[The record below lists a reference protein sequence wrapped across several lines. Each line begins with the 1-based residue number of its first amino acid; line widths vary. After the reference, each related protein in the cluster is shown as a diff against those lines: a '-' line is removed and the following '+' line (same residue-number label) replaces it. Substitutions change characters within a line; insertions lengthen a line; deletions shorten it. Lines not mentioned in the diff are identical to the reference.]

1 MDSEKIDYLARLWI
15 MEAAA
20 KIKQSFKETLDID
33 IKSGRNDLV
42 TNMDKETEAFFV
54 KQIKEHFPN
63 HRLFGEEGMSDDVT
77 DLNGIVWILDP
88 IDGTLNFVEQQRD
101 FAISLAIYQ
110 DGVGRLAYIY
120 DVARDELYF
129 AEKGKGATVNGKQI
143 PKIDKDMDLQDA
155 LLIANL
161 SVTRK
166 FPTMWEAVKASR
178 GLRLHGAA
186 SLEYMDV
193 ATGRA
198 GAYLSANL
206 APWDI
211 AAGKIIVEELG
222 GIVTRIDGAKINMLE
237 KGSSIV
243 AAPKI
248 HQTLLDNY
256 LP

>member
-1 MDSEKIDYLARLWI
+1 MDIEKIDYLARLWI
-15 MEAAA
+15 MEAAT

-33 IKSGRNDLV
+33 TKSGRNDLV
-42 TNMDKETEAFFV
+42 TNMDKETEAFFG
-54 KQIKEHFPN
+54 KQIKEHFKE
-63 HRLFGEEGMSDDVT
+63 HRLFGEEGMSDEVT
-77 DLNGIVWILDP
+77 DLNGVIWILDP

-101 FAISLAIYQ
+101 FSISLAIYQ
-110 DGVGRLAYIY
+110 DGIGYLAYIY
-120 DVARDELYF
+120 DVERDELYF
-129 AEKGKGATVNGKQI
+129 AEKGKGATVNGKSI
-143 PKIDKDMDLQDA
+143 PKMNKTMDLQDA

-161 SVTRK
+161 SVTKK
-166 FPTMWEAVKASR
+166 FPTVWEAVKVSR

-222 GIVTRIDGAKINMLE
+222 GIVTRIDGSEINMLE

-243 AAPKI
+243 ATPKI
-248 HQTLLDNY
+248 HQTLIDNY

>member
-1 MDSEKIDYLARLWI
+1 MDNEKIDYLARLWI

-20 KIKQSFKETLDID
+20 KIKKSFKETLDID

-42 TNMDKETEAFFV
+42 TNMDKETESFFAG
-54 KQIKEHFPN
+54 QIKEHFPE
-63 HRLFGEEGMSDDVT
+63 HRLFGEEGIADSIT
-77 DLNGIVWILDP
+77 DLNGVVWILDP

-101 FAISLAIYQ
+101 FAISLAIYE
-110 DGVGRLAYIY
+110 DGSGKLAYIY
-120 DVARDELYF
+120 DVVRDELYF
-129 AEKGKGATVNGKQI
+129 GEKGKGATVNGRPIQ
-143 PKIDKDMDLQDA
+143 KIDPNRELQDA

-166 FPTMWEAVKASR
+166 FPTMWEAVKVSR

-222 GIVTRIDGAKINMLE
+222 GIVTRMDGEKINMLE
-237 KGSSIV
+237 KGTSMV
-243 AAPKI
+243 ATPKI

>member
-33 IKSGRNDLV
+33 VKSGRNDLV

-54 KQIKEHFPN
+54 KQIKEHFSD
-63 HRLFGEEGMSDDVT
+63 HRLFGEEGMAADVT
-77 DLNGIVWILDP
+77 DLNGVVWILDP

-101 FAISLAIYQ
+101 FAISLAVYE

-120 DVARDELYF
+120 DVSRDELYF
-129 AEKGKGATVNGKQI
+129 GEKGKGATVNGRTI
-143 PKIDKDMDLQDA
+143 PNIDPAVDLEDA
-155 LLIANL
+155 LLIANM

-166 FPTMWEAVKASR
+166 FPTMWEAVKVSR

-222 GIVTRIDGAKINMLE
+222 GTVTRLNGEKINMLE

>member
-33 IKSGRNDLV
+33 VKSGRNDLV
-42 TNMDKETEAFFV
+42 TNMDKETETFFV
-54 KQIKEHFPN
+54 KQIKEHFPD
-63 HRLFGEEGMSDDVT
+63 HRLFGEEGMAADVT
-77 DLNGIVWILDP
+77 DLDGIVWILDP

-101 FAISLAIYQ
+101 FAISLAVYEN
-110 DGVGRLAYIY
+110 GVGRLAYIY
-120 DVARDELYF
+120 DVTRDELYF
-129 AEKGKGATVNGKQI
+129 GEKGKGATVNGRTI
-143 PKIDKDMDLQDA
+143 PKLDPTVDLEDA

-193 ATGRA
+193 ATSRA

-222 GIVTRIDGAKINMLE
+222 GKVTRINGEKMNMLE

>member
-1 MDSEKIDYLARLWI
+1 MNSEKIDYLARLWI

-110 DGVGRLAYIY
+110 DGVGHLAYIY

-166 FPTMWEAVKASR
+166 FPTMWEAVKVSR

-222 GIVTRIDGAKINMLE
+222 GIVTRIDGSKINMLE

-243 AAPKI
+243 ATPKI

>member
-110 DGVGRLAYIY
+110 DGVGHLAYIY

-222 GIVTRIDGAKINMLE
+222 GIVTRIDGSKINMLE

>member
-54 KQIKEHFPN
+54 KQIKDHFPN

-110 DGVGRLAYIY
+110 DGVGHLAYIY

-129 AEKGKGATVNGKQI
+129 AEKGKGATVNGKKI

-222 GIVTRIDGAKINMLE
+222 GIVTRIDGSKINMLE

-243 AAPKI
+243 ATPKI

>member
-77 DLNGIVWILDP
+77 DLNGMVWILDP

-110 DGVGRLAYIY
+110 DGVGHLAYIY

-222 GIVTRIDGAKINMLE
+222 GIVTRIDGSKINMLE

>member
-110 DGVGRLAYIY
+110 DGVGHLAYIY

-143 PKIDKDMDLQDA
+143 PKIDKEMDLQDA

-222 GIVTRIDGAKINMLE
+222 GIVTRIDGSKINMLE

>member
-33 IKSGRNDLV
+33 VKSGRNDLV

-54 KQIKEHFPN
+54 KQIKEHFPD
-63 HRLFGEEGMSDDVT
+63 HRLFGEEGMAADVT
-77 DLNGIVWILDP
+77 DLDGIVWILDP

-101 FAISLAIYQ
+101 FAISLAVYEN
-110 DGVGRLAYIY
+110 GVGRLAYIY
-120 DVARDELYF
+120 DVTRDELYF
-129 AEKGKGATVNGKQI
+129 GEKGKGATVNGRTI
-143 PKIDKDMDLQDA
+143 PKLDPTVDLEDA

-193 ATGRA
+193 ATSRA

-222 GIVTRIDGAKINMLE
+222 GKVTRINGEKMNMLE

>member
-33 IKSGRNDLV
+33 VKSGRNDLV

-54 KQIKEHFPN
+54 KQIKEHFPD
-63 HRLFGEEGMSDDVT
+63 HRLFGEEGMAADVT
-77 DLNGIVWILDP
+77 DLDGIVWILDP

-101 FAISLAIYQ
+101 FAISLAVYEN
-110 DGVGRLAYIY
+110 GVGRLAYIY
-120 DVARDELYF
+120 DVTRDELYF
-129 AEKGKGATVNGKQI
+129 GEKGKGATVNGRTI
-143 PKIDKDMDLQDA
+143 PKLDPTVDLEDA

-166 FPTMWEAVKASR
+166 FPTMWEAVKTSR

-193 ATGRA
+193 AAGRA

-222 GIVTRIDGAKINMLE
+222 GKVTRINGEKMNMLE

>member
-54 KQIKEHFPN
+54 KQIKDHFPN

-110 DGVGRLAYIY
+110 DGVGHLAYIY
-120 DVARDELYF
+120 DVTRDELYF

-178 GLRLHGAA
+178 GLRLHEAA

-222 GIVTRIDGAKINMLE
+222 GIVTRIDGSKINMLE

-243 AAPKI
+243 ATPKI

>member
-1 MDSEKIDYLARLWI
+1 MDSKKIDYLARLWI

-33 IKSGRNDLV
+33 TKSGRNDLV
-42 TNMDKETEAFFV
+42 TNMDKDTEAFFV
-54 KQIKEHFPN
+54 QQIKENFPE
-63 HRLFGEEGMSDDVT
+63 HRLFGEEGMADSVT
-77 DLNGIVWILDP
+77 DLTGVVWILDP

-101 FAISLAIYQ
+101 FAISLAVYE
-110 DGVGRLAYIY
+110 DGVGKLAYIY
-120 DVARDELYF
+120 DVVRDELYF
-129 AEKGKGATVNGKQI
+129 AERGKGATVNGKTI
-143 PKIDKDMDLQDA
+143 PKINPDIELQDA

-166 FPTMWEAVKASR
+166 FPTMWEAVKVSR
-178 GLRLHGAA
+178 GLRLHGVA

-206 APWDI
+206 EPWDI

-222 GIVTRIDGAKINMLE
+222 GIVTRINGEKMNLLE
-237 KGSSIV
+237 KGTSIV

-248 HQTLLDNY
+248 YQTLLNNY

>member
-54 KQIKEHFPN
+54 KQIKDHFPN

-110 DGVGRLAYIY
+110 DGVGHLAYIY

-222 GIVTRIDGAKINMLE
+222 GIVTRIDGSKINMLE

-243 AAPKI
+243 ATPKI

>member
-110 DGVGRLAYIY
+110 DGVGHLAYIY

>member
-1 MDSEKIDYLARLWI
+1 MDNEKIDYLARLWI

-110 DGVGRLAYIY
+110 DGVGHLAYIY

-222 GIVTRIDGAKINMLE
+222 GIVTRIDGSKINMLE

>member
-110 DGVGRLAYIY
+110 DGVGHLAYIY

-143 PKIDKDMDLQDA
+143 PKIDKDMGLQDA

-211 AAGKIIVEELG
+211 AAGKIIVEESG
-222 GIVTRIDGAKINMLE
+222 GIVTRIDGSKINMLE

>member
-110 DGVGRLAYIY
+110 DGVGHLAYIY

-222 GIVTRIDGAKINMLE
+222 GIVTRIDGSKINMLE

-243 AAPKI
+243 ATPKI

>member
-1 MDSEKIDYLARLWI
+1 MDSEKIDYLAKLWI

-33 IKSGRNDLV
+33 VKSGRNDLV
-42 TNMDKETEAFFV
+42 TNMDKETEVFFA
-54 KQIKEHFPN
+54 KQIKAHFPN

-110 DGVGRLAYIY
+110 DGIGQLAYIY
-120 DVARDELYF
+120 DVERDELYF
-129 AEKGKGATVNGKQI
+129 AEKGKGATVNGKPI
-143 PKIDKDMDLQDA
+143 PKINKTMDLADA

-166 FPTMWEAVKASR
+166 FPNMWEAVKVSR

-222 GIVTRIDGAKINMLE
+222 GIVTRIDGTKINMLE

>member
-33 IKSGRNDLV
+33 VKSGRNDLV
-42 TNMDKETEAFFV
+42 TNMDKETETFFV
-54 KQIKEHFPN
+54 EQIKEHFPE
-63 HRLFGEEGMSDDVT
+63 HRLFGEEGMADSVT
-77 DLNGIVWILDP
+77 DLHGIVWILDP

-101 FAISLAIYQ
+101 FAISLAVYE
-110 DGVGRLAYIY
+110 DGVGILGYIY
-120 DVARDELYF
+120 DVVRDELYF
-129 AEKGKGATVNGKQI
+129 GEKGKGASVNGKPI
-143 PKIDKDMDLQDA
+143 PKIDAKRELQDA

-166 FPTMWEAVKASR
+166 YPSMWEAVKASR

-222 GIVTRIDGAKINMLE
+222 GIVTRIDGEKINILE

>member
-110 DGVGRLAYIY
+110 DGVGHLAYIY

-193 ATGRA
+193 AIGRA

-222 GIVTRIDGAKINMLE
+222 GIVTRIDGSKINMLE

>member
-110 DGVGRLAYIY
+110 DGVGHLAYIY

-143 PKIDKDMDLQDA
+143 PKIDKDKDLQDA

>member
-110 DGVGRLAYIY
+110 DGVGHLAYIY

-186 SLEYMDV
+186 SLEYMDI

-222 GIVTRIDGAKINMLE
+222 GIVTRIDGSKINMLE

>member
-54 KQIKEHFPN
+54 KQIKDHFPN

-110 DGVGRLAYIY
+110 DGVGHLAYIY

-211 AAGKIIVEELG
+211 AAGKIIGEELG
-222 GIVTRIDGAKINMLE
+222 GIVTRIDGSKINMLE

-243 AAPKI
+243 ATPKI

>member
-54 KQIKEHFPN
+54 KQIKDHFPN

-88 IDGTLNFVEQQRD
+88 IDDTLNFVEQQRD

-110 DGVGRLAYIY
+110 DGVGHLAYIY

-222 GIVTRIDGAKINMLE
+222 GIVTRIDGSKINMLE

-243 AAPKI
+243 ATPKI

>member
-54 KQIKEHFPN
+54 KQIKDHFPN

-110 DGVGRLAYIY
+110 DGVGHLAYIY

-222 GIVTRIDGAKINMLE
+222 GIVTRIDGSKINMLE

>member
-1 MDSEKIDYLARLWI
+1 MDIEKIDYLARLWI
-15 MEAAA
+15 MEAAT

-33 IKSGRNDLV
+33 TKSGRNDLV

-54 KQIKEHFPN
+54 KQIKEHFKE
-63 HRLFGEEGMSDDVT
+63 HRLFGEEGMSDEVA
-77 DLNGIVWILDP
+77 DLNGVVWILDP

-101 FAISLAIYQ
+101 FSISLAIYQ
-110 DGVGRLAYIY
+110 DGIGYLAYIY
-120 DVARDELYF
+120 DVERDELYF
-129 AEKGKGATVNGKQI
+129 AEKGKGATVNGKSI
-143 PKIDKDMDLQDA
+143 PKMNKSMDLQDA

-161 SVTRK
+161 SVTKK
-166 FPTMWEAVKASR
+166 FPTVWEAVKVSR

-222 GIVTRIDGAKINMLE
+222 GIVTRIDGSEINMLE

-248 HQTLLDNY
+248 HQTLIDNY

>member
-110 DGVGRLAYIY
+110 DGVGHLAYIY

-129 AEKGKGATVNGKQI
+129 TEKGKGATVNGKQI

-222 GIVTRIDGAKINMLE
+222 GIVTRIDGSKINMLE

>member
-54 KQIKEHFPN
+54 KQIKDHFPN

-110 DGVGRLAYIY
+110 DGVGHLAYIY

-143 PKIDKDMDLQDA
+143 PKIDKDLDLQDA

-222 GIVTRIDGAKINMLE
+222 GIVTRIDGSKINMLE

>member
-33 IKSGRNDLV
+33 VKSGRNDLV
-42 TNMDKETEAFFV
+42 TNMDKETETFFV
-54 KQIKEHFPN
+54 EQIKEHFPE
-63 HRLFGEEGMSDDVT
+63 HRLFGEEGMADSVT
-77 DLNGIVWILDP
+77 DLDGIVWILDP

-101 FAISLAIYQ
+101 FAISLAIYE
-110 DGVGRLAYIY
+110 DGVGMLGYIY
-120 DVARDELYF
+120 DVVRDELYF
-129 AEKGKGATVNGKQI
+129 GEKGKGASVNGKSI
-143 PKIDKDMDLQDA
+143 PKIDATCELQDA

-166 FPTMWEAVKASR
+166 YPTMWEAVKASR

-222 GIVTRIDGAKINMLE
+222 GIVTRIDGEKINMLE

-243 AAPKI
+243 AAPEI

>member
-110 DGVGRLAYIY
+110 DGVGHLAYIY

-143 PKIDKDMDLQDA
+143 PKIDKDMGLQDA

-222 GIVTRIDGAKINMLE
+222 GIVTRIDGSKINMLE
-237 KGSSIV
+237 KGSSVV

>member
-101 FAISLAIYQ
+101 FAVSLAIYQ
-110 DGVGRLAYIY
+110 DGVGHLAYIY

-222 GIVTRIDGAKINMLE
+222 GIVTRIDGSKINMLE

>member
-110 DGVGRLAYIY
+110 DGVGHLAYIY

-143 PKIDKDMDLQDA
+143 PKIDKDMGLQDA

-222 GIVTRIDGAKINMLE
+222 GIVTRIDGSKINMLE